1 MSTYF
6 EELPSVAVAIV
17 DANGPAAQSEVKAY
31 SEVGWLE
38 RHVRTVLLQDHLSL
52 EESTLHGATVDH
64 FGLYDQDRSVLKEV
78 VDYEF
83 SDSEVLVGVLHNGLN
98 EVGVKDQDL

>member
-1 MSTYF
+1 MSTYL

-78 VDYEF
+78 VYYQF
-83 SDSEVLVGVLHNGLN
+83 SDSAVLQSGLN
-98 EVGVKDQDL
+98 NALFEISVKSQYL